1 MKQDTTIVTTGRSPE
16 DHHGAVNVPVYRA
29 STILH
34 PTVAEMEASH
44 SSGNF
49 LNRYGRVGTPTTAA
63 FETAIAAIE
72 GGFNTVSMS
81 SGLAA
86 LTSSL
91 LAFLSTGDHV
101 LLTDSIYGPVRRF
114 ADVHLTRLGIEVEYF
129 DPLIGGDIAKQ
140 IKANTK
146 IVFVES
152 PGSLTFEVQ
161 DIPAI
166 AAAAHDAGVLVFM
179 DNTWASPVYCKPFS
193 LGVDISIHACTKYIT
208 GHSDAMLGC
217 ATAATEELY
226 IALKTFCVHQGICAG
241 TEELFLGLRGMRTLS
256 VRLER
261 HMKTGI
267 ALASWLEQRPEVSRI
282 LHPALPSDP
291 GHELWKRDF
300 SGASGLF
307 GFILHDVPKKAV
319 DAMLDSLS
327 LYGMGASW
335 GGFESLILP
344 TKPGPIRTASEWKA
358 EGPSLRIHAGLEDIE
373 DLKADLEKGF
383 EVLKANA

>member
-1 MKQDTTIVTTGRSPE
+1 MKQDTKIVTSGRNPE
-16 DHHGAVNVPVYRA
+16 AHNGAVNVPVYRA

-34 PTVAEMEASH
+34 PTVEEMEAAGKA
-44 SSGNF
+44 GNF
-49 LNRYGRVGTPTTAA
+49 VKRYGRVGTPTTEA
-63 FETAIAAIE
+63 FDDMISTVE
-72 GGFNTVSMS
+72 GGYNTVSMS

-101 LLTDSIYGPVRRF
+101 LITDSIYGPVRRF
-114 ADVHLTRLGIEVEYF
+114 ADVHLKRLGIEVEYY
-129 DPLIGGDIAKQ
+129 DPLIGGGIAEL
-140 IKANTK
+140 IKPNTR
-146 IVFVES
+146 IVFTES
-152 PGSLTFEVQ
+152 PGSLTFEIQ

-166 AAAAHDAGVLVFM
+166 SEAAHAAGALVFM
-179 DNTWASPVYCKPFS
+179 DNTWASPVFCKPFE

-217 ATAATEELY
+217 ATAANEELY
-226 IALKTFCVHQGICAG
+226 LALKTFCVHQGICAG
-241 TEELFLGLRGMRTLS
+241 TEELFLGLRGMRTIS

-267 ALASWLEQRPEVSRI
+267 ELASWLAARPEVDRV
-282 LHPALPSDP
+282 LHPALPDDP

-307 GFILHDVPKKAV
+307 GLILKDVRKPAV

-344 TKPGPIRTASEWKA
+344 TKPGSIRTASKWEPA
-358 EGPSLRIHAGLEDIE
+358 GPSLRIHAGLEDIE
-373 DLKADLEKGF
+373 DLKADLEIGF
-383 EVLKANA
+383 RALNDNA

>member
-16 DHHGAVNVPVYRA
+16 DHYGAVNVPVYRA

-49 LNRYGRVGTPTTAA
+49 LNRYGRVGTPTTEA

-114 ADVHLTRLGIEVEYF
+114 ADSHLTRLGIEVEYF

-166 AAAAHDAGVLVFM
+166 AAATHAAGALVFM

-193 LGVDISIHACTKYIT
+193 LGVDVSIHACTKYIT

-217 ATAATEELY
+217 ATAASEELY

-319 DAMLDSLS
+319 DAMLDSLA

-373 DLKADLEKGF
+373 DLKADLEQGF
-383 EVLKANA
+383 EVLRANA

>member
-16 DHHGAVNVPVYRA
+16 DHYGAVNVPVYRA

-44 SSGNF
+44 ASGNF
-49 LNRYGRVGTPTTAA
+49 QNRYGRVGTPTTEA

-72 GGFNTVSMS
+72 GGYNTVSMS

-101 LLTDSIYGPVRRF
+101 LVTDSIYGPVRRF
-114 ADVHLTRLGIEVEYF
+114 ANDHLTRLGIEVEYY
-129 DPLIGGDIAKQ
+129 DPLIGGDIASQ
-140 IKANTK
+140 IKSNTK

-166 AAAAHDAGVLVFM
+166 AAAAHDAGALVFM
-179 DNTWASPVYCKPFS
+179 DNTWASPVYCKPFD

-267 ALASWLEQRPEVSRI
+267 ELASWLDQRPEVARV

-291 GHELWKRDF
+291 GHALWQRDF

-307 GFILHDVPKKAV
+307 GFILNDVPKKAV
-319 DAMLDSLS
+319 DAMLDSLT

-344 TKPGPIRTASEWKA
+344 TKPGPIRTASEWKP
-358 EGPSLRIHAGLEDIE
+358 EGPSLRIHAGLEDID